1 MNLWEDSRLKGRT
14 KEVGLRQE
22 DVGTAI
28 GRTATIY
35 SLKLNGKAEF
45 GQSEIDGIC
54 KFLRIPYAG
63 LPSYFFAEGV

>member
-1 MNLWEDSRLKGRT
+1 MWEHSRRKGRT

-22 DVGTAI
+22 DAGTAI

-35 SLKLNGKAEF
+35 SLKLNGEAEF
-45 GQSEIDGIC
+45 GRSGIDGTC